1 MKNSLLILAILSL
14 VFTTP
19 QKSSAQIKKAI
30 PIAIA
35 SAAIAGV
42 IYASNV
48 ETVKGSLER
57 QMVEWIL
64 KNKKFNGKKTFD
76 LKLLSWNAVKKED
89 LSNVSLVVYSYS
101 EFGKLPT
108 ILFNVMSPGWVNE
121 FGIDF
126 TKVRVIEI
134 DQDIWSSII
143 IKYLN
148 IARKSNM
155 PEITDIE
162 TIPAFDRKGKM
173 HLIPFYLLIGLT
185 SSGIDFSTELE
196 YVKFYFDD
204 TYDQSTHVLED
215 FDENIML
222 DLNDGDLK
230 LYLKSTSDLITIKKS
245 IITEVTKVLFV
256 NKIPVTV
263 Y

>member
-1 MKNSLLILAILSL
+1 MKNLLLIVAVFSL
-14 VFTTP
+14 QFTTP
-19 QKSSAQIKKAI
+19 QKSSAQVKKAI
-30 PIAIA
+30 PLAIA

-48 ETVKGSLER
+48 EAVKGSLER

-64 KNKKFNGKKTFD
+64 KNRNFNGKKTFD
-76 LKLLSWNAVKKED
+76 LKLLSWNAAKKED

-108 ILFNVMSPGWVNE
+108 IFFNVLSPGWVND

-126 TKVRVIEI
+126 AKVRVIEI
-134 DQDIWSSII
+134 NQDIWSSLI

-148 IARKSNM
+148 MAHKSNM

-185 SSGIDFSTELE
+185 SSGIDFSTDLE
-196 YVKFYFDD
+196 YVKFYFDES
-204 TYDQSTHVLED
+204 YEQSTHVIED

-230 LYLKSTSDLITIKKS
+230 LYLKSTTDLITIKKG
-245 IITEVTKVLFV
+245 IITEITKVLFV